1 MAQNPIA
8 YQPNDFGVG
17 IAIES
22 ATGSVVANTT
32 QLFTDSISMP
42 SFAPDQDL
50 SAKSGMFVA
59 DFAHVHSSQK
69 NTPTEITVSGLLNDT
84 VLDLL
89 TGIFHTAHS
98 TNVILVDDSYTAPL
112 LFHNQTISG
121 AAAKATFTVKVL
133 APQVLND
140 SGASPADNS
149 IHLTGCSIT
158 ALSISADAGSDG
170 GRLKYSLTLKTGYA
184 PVFTGA
190 AGSTTAPVTTGF
202 QTIHDMPHRTIAGVV
217 DPVMQSFNLSIENPA
232 DYVGFDG
239 ANSRPSSISRS
250 VPEGPVITLAST
262 VKLDVNTKGYLANFM
277 NNSAQTALVNHVSN
291 DADQPAELT
300 TSGGAT
306 GFGFSCDKAII
317 TGMSFNEQAAM
328 MYDIEQKLLFGSFR
342 IRNT

>member
-17 IAIES
+17 IAIE
-22 ATGSVVANTT
+22 ANTGSVQTTTT

-112 LFHNQTISG
+112 LFHDQSIGG
-121 AAAKATFTVKVL
+121 AAAKATFTVKIVS
-133 APQVLND
+133 PQVLND
-140 SGASPADNS
+140 SGASPANNS
-149 IHLTGCSIT
+149 IHLVGCSIT

-184 PVFTGA
+184 PSFTAA
-190 AGSTTAPVTTGF
+190 AGTLNPPATTGF

-262 VKLDVNTKGYLANFM
+262 VKLDANTKGYLANFM

-291 DADQPAELT
+291 DADQPADLT
-300 TSGGAT
+300 TAGGAT
-306 GFGFSCDKAII
+306 DFGFSCDKAII